1 MSQFSRFLSIS
12 PSLVLFLA
20 AIGLPLN
27 AAQAFDQPARV
38 PDAPFDDPTRFAQMQ
53 QQLPGLG
60 IVESDNGLAKKI
72 ATAAKSIGEA
82 SMNNDSDKSLRE
94 EARVWAFNQFRD
106 AATQRAA
113 SESEQLLSPYGRA
126 NVSLAV
132 DDAGSFTGT
141 SAQLVTPWQDNYQ
154 YLTFSQIGVEQSDYG
169 TVGNAGL
176 GQRWIAGSWRVGY
189 NAFVDDLL
197 TSHQQRG
204 SLGAEAWGEYLR
216 FSANYYHPLSG
227 WRNHNSASQQ
237 RMARGYDITTRGYL
251 PFYRQLGVTLSY
263 EQYLGNHI
271 DLFNSGNATE
281 NPTAVSLGVN
291 YTPVPLFTLSAS
303 HKEGDGGESQDQFA
317 LKMNY
322 RIGVALS
329 QQLSSSN
336 VAEAQSLR
344 GSRYDQVNRNNS
356 PVMEF
361 RQRKT
366 LSVFLATPPWQVQ
379 PGETLALKLQVRNS
393 NPVKAVSWQ
402 GDTQSLSLT
411 PPADNASVQ
420 GWSIIIPPWDSSP
433 GASNEYHLSV
443 TLEDSK
449 QQRVTSNWI
458 TLKLAPPVTLQ
469 APDNGSFNLMAP

>member
-1 MSQFSRFLSIS
+1 MIPFSRYFSPVSCLMLS
-12 PSLVLFLA
+12 LA
-20 AIGLPLN
+20 VSGLPLS
-27 AAQAFDQPARV
+27 AAHAVDESTRV
-38 PDAPFDDPTRFAQMQ
+38 PDAPFDDPSRFRQMQ
-53 QQLPGLG
+53 QQLPGMG
-60 IVESDNGLAKKI
+60 ITDQDNGLAQKI
-72 ATAAKSIGEA
+72 AQAAKSIGEA
-82 SMNNDSDKSLRE
+82 SMNSDSDKSLRE
-94 EARVWAFNQFRD
+94 EAGQWAFNQFRT
-106 AATQRAA
+106 AASERAA
-113 SESEQLLSPYGRA
+113 SEGEQLLSPYGRA
-126 NVSLAV
+126 SVSLAM
-132 DDAGSFTGT
+132 DDAGSFNGT
-141 SAQLVTPWQDNYQ
+141 SAQLMTPWQDNYQ
-154 YLTFSQIGVEQSDYG
+154 YLTFSQLGVEQTEYG

-176 GQRWIAGSWRVGY
+176 GQRWIAGNWRVGY
-189 NAFVDDLL
+189 NAFVDDVL
-197 TSHQQRG
+197 TDHQQRG

-227 WRNHNSASQQ
+227 WRNRNSTSQM
-237 RMARGYDITTRGYL
+237 RMARGYDITTQGYL
-251 PFYRQLGVTLSY
+251 PFYRQLGVSLSY

-271 DLFNSGNATE
+271 DLFNSGNATA

-329 QQLSSSN
+329 QQLSASN
-336 VAEAQSLR
+336 VAAAKSLT

-393 NPVKAVSWQ
+393 NSIKAVSWQ
-402 GDTQSLSLT
+402 GDTQALSLT
-411 PPADNASVQ
+411 PPADNVSLN
-420 GWSIIIPPWDSSP
+420 GWSIIIPAWDSSE

-458 TLKLAPPVTLQ
+458 TLKLAQPVTLQ
-469 APDNGSFNLMAP
+469 PADAGSFNLMSP

>member
-1 MSQFSRFLSIS
+1 MILFGRYLSHVSSLMFS
-12 PSLVLFLA
+12 LA
-20 AIGLPLN
+20 VIGLPIT
-27 AAQAFDQPARV
+27 AARAFDESTRV
-38 PDAPFDDPTRFAQMQ
+38 PDAPFDDPGRFRQMQ
-53 QQLPGLG
+53 QQLPGMG
-60 IVESDNGLAKKI
+60 ITDHDNGLAQKI
-72 ATAAKSIGEA
+72 AEAAKSIGEA

-94 EARVWAFNQFRD
+94 EAGQWAFNQFRT
-106 AATQRAA
+106 AASERAA
-113 SESEQLLSPYGRA
+113 SEGELLLSPYGRA
-126 NVSLAV
+126 SVSLAV
-132 DDAGSFTGT
+132 DDAGSFNGT
-141 SAQLVTPWQDNYQ
+141 SAQLMTPWQDNYQ
-154 YLTFSQIGVEQSDYG
+154 YLTFSQLGVEQTEYG

-189 NAFVDDLL
+189 NAFVDDVL
-197 TSHQQRG
+197 TTHQQRG

-227 WRNHNSASQQ
+227 WRNRNSTTQM
-237 RMARGYDITTRGYL
+237 RMARGYDITTQGYL
-251 PFYRQLGVTLSY
+251 PFYRQLGVSLSY

-271 DLFNSGNATE
+271 DLFNSGNATA

-329 QQLSSSN
+329 QQLSASN
-336 VAEAQSLR
+336 VAAAKSLS

-393 NPVKAVSWQ
+393 NTIKAVSWQ
-402 GDTQSLSLT
+402 GDTQALSLT
-411 PPADNASVQ
+411 PPADNASPN
-420 GWSIIIPPWDSSP
+420 GWSIIAPAWDSSE

-458 TLKLAPPVTLQ
+458 TLKLAQPVTLQ
-469 APDNGSFNLMAP
+469 PADTGSFDLMSP